1 MARIGHRSVAAAWVG
16 AVEADQTDDETPSG
30 ALLDFKVRRPRT
42 GKIARLPITIRTEIN
57 VRLRNGQTGGQIL
70 PWLNGLPDVQ
80 AVLGALFDG
89 DPINAEN
96 LSQWRRGGYADWLS
110 DRDEIDDIRDLSAF
124 SVDLANA
131 AGGHLAA
138 GPLAR
143 LTGKLHLAIEQAD
156 LKSLPDLIEAAT
168 KLRKQ
173 EIDAAKVALDK
184 VKTDQKAAEL
194 ALATDKFQRQ
204 TAEMFLKFARSKEA
218 QDILSS
224 AKPQHA
230 KAKLIQT
237 LMFGDQGKRE
247 AVIL

>member
-1 MARIGHRSVAAAWVG
+1 MARSGRQIGAAPSVATVDD
-16 AVEADQTDDETPSG
+16 EQTDDETPSG

-184 VKTDQKAAEL
+184 VKTDQKATEL

-204 TAEMFLKFARSKEA
+204 TVEKFLQFAKSKEA
-218 QDILSS
+218 QEILSS
-224 AKPQHA
+224 GKPKHVQ
-230 KAKLIQT
+230 AKLIQT
-237 LMFGDQGKRE
+237 LMFGDQGQRE
-247 AVIL
+247 LVKL